1 MTEDEYESV
10 KDSLYE
16 YITSNT
22 GNIYSVLGEYRQMAC
37 VDNNIEATCVEED
50 DLDTWARDI
59 VSDLMSY
66 DNLRLQE
73 IVGDLMISQFRGDQ
87 TEYRDAIDRIFYD
100 FKTN

>member
-1 MTEDEYESV
+1 
-10 KDSLYE
+10 
-16 YITSNT
+16 
-22 GNIYSVLGEYRQMAC
+22 MAC

>member
-50 DLDTWARDI
+50 DLDTWSRAI

-66 DNLRLQE
+66 NNLRLQE

-87 TEYRDAIDRIFYD
+87 SEYRDAIDRIFYD
-100 FKTN
+100 FKKD

>member
-50 DLDTWARDI
+50 DLDTWSRAI

-66 DNLRLQE
+66 NNLRLQE

-87 TEYRDAIDRIFYD
+87 EEYRDAIDRIFYD
-100 FKTN
+100 FKKD

>member
-10 KDSLYE
+10 KDSLYA

-50 DLDTWARDI
+50 DLDTWSRAI

-66 DNLRLQE
+66 NNLRLQE

-87 TEYRDAIDRIFYD
+87 EEYRDAIDRIFYD
-100 FKTN
+100 FKKD